1 MAPGEAKELLVRY
14 LIDGAPH
21 TISRS
26 DKEGCHLP
34 WGGDTAVVQDEEEG
48 GPILRHVLAHGLI
61 KAEAPAARG
70 SGDGEEQVL

>member
-1 MAPGEAKELLVRY
+1 MAPGEAKEILVRY

-26 DKEGCHLP
+26 DKENCHLP
-34 WGGDTAVVQDEEEG
+34 WGGTAVVQEEEEG
-48 GPILRHVLAHGLI
+48 GEILRHAMAHGLI